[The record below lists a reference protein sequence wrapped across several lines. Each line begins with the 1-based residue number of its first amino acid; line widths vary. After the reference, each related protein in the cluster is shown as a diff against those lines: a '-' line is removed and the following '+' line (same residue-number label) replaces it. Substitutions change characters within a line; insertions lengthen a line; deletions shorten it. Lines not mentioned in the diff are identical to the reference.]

1 MSKQTDKSLFIV
13 SSMSGLY
20 QVLRSGI
27 DTHKELGNRIIRE
40 IKAAHAFRQVEKVAE
55 LSQILVKSP
64 IKEYQLIGQYYL
76 AWSKYRD
83 KENQPQILEKVIE
96 QSRTYKTKALI
107 SRAALE
113 VYKGNLEHALYL
125 YTESFKT
132 NPTVSDYIV
141 ASRGIAT
148 LKSIEGFKESALKDL
163 ETLLSLLRHAE
174 PFASADVLN
183 SYAVELG
190 EAGRKDEAR
199 NVIQQVLATP
209 FAIAYPEWRETAEE
223 LKEPNRSFAVI
234 SSLPLR
240 PHNVLS
246 MPAFERDDI
255 EFPAWAGQPAPVLS
269 YEKWTQRMAKKKK
282 NGNKPVEQLNEKDML
297 LNIINIYTS
306 DETTDATRF
315 KIYDAVMKALSGP
328 DKPAT
333 PETPNDDNPGA

>member
-40 IKAAHAFRQVEKVAE
+40 IKAAHAFRQVEKVTE
-55 LSQILVKSP
+55 LSQILVNSP

-83 KENQPQILEKVIE
+83 NENQPQILERVIE

-113 VYKGNLEHALYL
+113 VYKGNLNHALHFYM
-125 YTESFKT
+125 ESFKT

-163 ETLLSLLRHAE
+163 ERLLPLLRHAE

-190 EAGRKDEAR
+190 EAGRKDEAH
-199 NVIQQVLATP
+199 NVIRHVLESP
-209 FAIAYPEWRETAEE
+209 FIIAYPEWRETAEE
-223 LKEPNRSFAVI
+223 LREANRSFVVI
-234 SSLPLR
+234 NPSPLR

-246 MPAFERDDI
+246 MPAVERDKI
-255 EFPAWAGQPAPVLS
+255 EFPVWAGQPAPVLS

-282 NGNKPVEQLNEKDML
+282 NGKKRSEDMTEADMIME
-297 LNIINIYTS
+297 IINIYAS
-306 DETTDATRF
+306 EDTTDAQRR
-315 KIYDAVMKALSGP
+315 KMYDAMIKAISEP
-328 DKPAT
+328 DKPDT
-333 PETPNDDNPGA
+333 PASPDDNPGA